1 VRTGHRKNLDQR
13 VLHEDEANRSL
24 LRDAHRVRTRDTGG
38 GRRTAGMKERD
49 SSVCEGCP
57 LRCDVSERVAKR
69 ALPPCAQGSTDE
81 GLMWLLEERQ
91 QGVPGVEAWL
101 REFVATYYHDVDGDA
116 AMARLQN
123 QNGGPASVS
132 VSEPTPEQ
140 EVQIQIKG
148 FTRDELDDYLRFRC
162 EGISRKSAVW
172 LDKAAEIAWAQTGGE
187 VSREACGKLR
197 SYTLQKY
204 SDIDAKRKVLNFAKA
219 FLKHLGKTR
228 FDPRYEMFSVYLEM
242 PKSVKVR
249 KAVTG
254 RIVTVDDVK
263 AVISY
268 INTDDALPDRH
279 RVGFEALVLFGA
291 YTGQRPYSTLK
302 TVTVGQLREALAQEK
317 PVLRVMAE
325 QDKIRM
331 EHYVPLHPRVVEVMK
346 KLCDGREDN
355 ERVFMLESFRKWT
368 QKQKIPLSRCNGHF
382 IASDLRKFAEQHGD
396 VIGWEQSNRA
406 YILTHGV
413 AGVDWGHYKHPL
425 PENVYD
431 VYMKAWED
439 IML

>member
-1 VRTGHRKNLDQR
+1 
-13 VLHEDEANRSL
+13 
-24 LRDAHRVRTRDTGG
+24 
-38 GRRTAGMKERD
+38 
-49 SSVCEGCP
+49 
-57 LRCDVSERVAKR
+57 
-69 ALPPCAQGSTDE
+69 
-81 GLMWLLEERQ
+81 MWLLEERQ
-91 QGVPGVEAWL
+91 QGVPGIEAWL
-101 REFVATYYHDVDGDA
+101 KEFVATHYQDVGGDV

-123 QNGGPASVS
+123 QNGGSASLP
-132 VSEPTPEQ
+132 VSELTLGQ
-140 EVQIQIKG
+140 EVQIQIVG
-148 FTRDELDDYLRFRC
+148 FTRDELNDYLRLRC
-162 EGISRKSAVW
+162 EGISRKSATW
-172 LDKAAEIAWAQTGGE
+172 LRKAAEIVWAQTGGE

-197 SYTLQKY
+197 TYTLQKY

-228 FDPRYEMFSVYLEM
+228 FDARYEMFSVYLEM
-242 PKSVKVR
+242 PKAVKLR

-254 RIVTVDDVK
+254 RIVTFDDVK
-263 AVISY
+263 AVISR
-268 INTDDALPDRH
+268 INADETLPDRR
-279 RVGFEALVLFGA
+279 RVEFKALVLFGA

-317 PVLRVMAE
+317 PALCVMAE

-331 EHYVPLHPRVVEVMK
+331 EHYVPLHPRVVQVMK

-368 QKQKIPLSRCNGHF
+368 QKQKIPLSRCNRHF

-413 AGVDWGHYKHPL
+413 GGVDWGHYKHPL

-431 VYMKAWED
+431 VYMKVWGAVE
-439 IML
+439 I

>member
-1 VRTGHRKNLDQR
+1 
-13 VLHEDEANRSL
+13 
-24 LRDAHRVRTRDTGG
+24 
-38 GRRTAGMKERD
+38 MKERD
-49 SSVCEGCP
+49 SGACEGCP

-101 REFVATYYHDVDGDA
+101 REFIATHYHDVGGDA

-123 QNGGPASVS
+123 QNGGPTSVS
-132 VSEPTPEQ
+132 VSEPTPGQ
-140 EVQIQIKG
+140 EVQIQITG
-148 FTRDELDDYLRFRC
+148 FTREELDDYLQLRC
-162 EGISRKSAVW
+162 EGISRKSAAW
-172 LDKAAEIAWAQTGGE
+172 LDKAAEIAWARTGGE

-197 SYTLQKY
+197 TYTLQKY

-279 RVGFEALVLFGA
+279 RVGFEALVLSGA

-302 TVTVGQLREALAQEK
+302 TVTVGQVGKRSLRRNQYSA
-317 PVLRVMAE
+317 
-325 QDKIRM
+325 
-331 EHYVPLHPRVVEVMK
+331 
-346 KLCDGREDN
+346 
-355 ERVFMLESFRKWT
+355 
-368 QKQKIPLSRCNGHF
+368 
-382 IASDLRKFAEQHGD
+382 
-396 VIGWEQSNRA
+396 
-406 YILTHGV
+406 
-413 AGVDWGHYKHPL
+413 
-425 PENVYD
+425 
-431 VYMKAWED
+431 
-439 IML
+439 